1 MKRLM
6 ALVEMTPCFLSL
18 GESCS
23 FDLIESE
30 NSVEAVEDMI
40 CFGYSR
46 NGWFCSGKA
55 VERVRWA
62 MRVPFQVDGNEVW
75 GVLSSA
81 VKCAKWLHLERV

>member
-1 MKRLM
+1 MELI
-6 ALVEMTPCFLSL
+6 EMTPCFLSL

-23 FDLIESE
+23 SDITESE
-30 NSVEAVEDMI
+30 SSVEDII

-62 MRVPFQVDGNEVW
+62 MRVPFQVDSNEVW
-75 GVLSSA
+75 DVLSSV
-81 VKCAKWLHLERV
+81 VKCANWPHVERV